1 MSTVRSNDSYTIYN
15 NIRLVQYTDMAIEVR
30 KATAADAEQWNRIVD
45 RSEQSSPFH
54 YYEALQLLEEYSGTE
69 LHPLIGFKGQQPVG
83 VLPVFERRMGPLTL
97 ALSPPD
103 GLEVFYLGIALANPP
118 ELKQRKVERRN
129 RRFVEA
135 TVEWIDRSLDPDL
148 THIRTVDRYTD
159 VRPLKNEGFD
169 VTPYYTYVVDLD
181 RDKEDVLM
189 GFSGDARSNVRDAEN
204 TDVDYEIS
212 LGDADA
218 CQRIIER
225 VGDRLDDLGV
235 QYDLRP
241 AFAHD
246 LYERLPDG
254 VVRPYECYVEGRA
267 VGGILVLELGDT
279 TYGWQ
284 GGTKYCG
291 ELAINDV
298 LDWHIMRD
306 AMSRGM
312 KRYDLYGANL
322 GRTSDYKS
330 KFGPEAVP
338 NYSAIRRS
346 TRARVLS
353 EVRDQ
358 LPIARAREQLSSASM
373 FARFRV

>member
-1 MSTVRSNDSYTIYN
+1 MS
-15 NIRLVQYTDMAIEVR
+15 IEVR
-30 KATAADAEQWNRIVD
+30 EVTEADAERWNRVVD
-45 RSEQSSPFH
+45 RSDQSSPFH
-54 YYEALQLLEEYSGTE
+54 YYEALELLEEYSGTE
-69 LHPLIGFKGQQPVG
+69 LHALMGFKGQQPIG
-83 VLPVFERRMGPLTL
+83 VLPVFERTMGPLTL

-103 GLEVFYLGIALANPP
+103 GLEVFYLGLALVNPP
-118 ELKQRKVERRN
+118 ELKQRKAERRN
-129 RRFVEA
+129 RAFVEA
-135 TVEWIDRSLDPDL
+135 AVEWLDRALAPDL
-148 THIRTVDRYTD
+148 THIRTVDGYTD

-181 RDKEDVLM
+181 RDEEDVLM
-189 GFSGDARSNVRDAEN
+189 GFSGDARSNVRDAEE
-204 TDVDYEIS
+204 TDVDYEIT

-218 CQRIIER
+218 CTRIIER
-225 VGDRLDDLGV
+225 VGDRLDDLDV
-235 QYDLRP
+235 QYDLLP

-254 VVRPYECYVEGRA
+254 TVRPYECYVEDEA

-279 TYGWQ
+279 AYGWQ
-284 GGTKYCG
+284 GGTKYRG

-306 AMSRGM
+306 AMDRGM

-338 NYSAIRRS
+338 NYSAMRRS
-346 TRARVLS
+346 TRAKLLS
-353 EVRDQ
+353 GMRSQ
-358 LPIARAREQLSSASM
+358 LPIARARKQLRSASA
-373 FARFRV
+373 FAWLPV